1 MCYLSAIGLS
11 PRPETRL
18 INEVN
23 SAFNAAGKAKARSSS
38 KLQRSTRLQRKV
50 ATRFINEVGERSLQR
65 SQDTVNRSTRSAR
78 GPYRGPRT
86 PPTDLR
92 GRREV
97 PTAVPGHRQQKLR
110 QNLIVRLL
118 KTHPLTTILEN
129 QQKRNVLVTRPCGGQ
144 ADLLN
149 FPEEFMTSDG
159 QCREWTPETHLRNV
173 IKMASFQ
180 AILAFVLALPYT
192 NISS

>member
-23 SAFNAAGKAKARSSS
+23 SAFNAARKAEARSRS

-50 ATRFINEVGERSLQR
+50 ATRFIYEVDEKSLQR
-65 SQDTVNRSTRSAR
+65 SQ
-78 GPYRGPRT
+78 T

-92 GRREV
+92 GRGEV

-118 KTHPLTTILEN
+118 KTHPLTTIPEN

-149 FPEEFMTSDG
+149 FPEEFMASDG
-159 QCREWTPETHLRNV
+159 RCRE
-173 IKMASFQ
+173 
-180 AILAFVLALPYT
+180 
-192 NISS
+192 